1 MGSLGTHTISIR
13 CSKAKAI
20 YQKIGQEHMGNGNK
34 KRVTFGHTRT
44 DVNGVVSV
52 EK

>member
-20 YQKIGQEHMGNGNK
+20 YQKNRSRALG
-34 KRVTFGHTRT
+34 KR
-44 DVNGVVSV
+44 
-52 EK
+52 K